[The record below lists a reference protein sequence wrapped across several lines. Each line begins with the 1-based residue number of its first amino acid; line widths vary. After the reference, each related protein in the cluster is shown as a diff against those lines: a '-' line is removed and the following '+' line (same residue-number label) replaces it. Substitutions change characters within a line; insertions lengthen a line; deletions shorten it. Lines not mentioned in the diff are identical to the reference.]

1 MEDENMTQDTHHLK
15 YRPGDLIIKENDFG
29 VSVYKIIKGQVE
41 IVTESGGKE
50 IQLGVLGPGQVIG
63 EILFLSPSSHQR
75 SASARAVEDV
85 ELEVWHPNSL
95 KKEYEAMPPIL
106 KNIADQALERLVIMN
121 RLVVRLSS
129 KPAQAKVPEKQ
140 IPEKQVGDERD
151 TWVSKRE
158 FYRKKVDLSCTC
170 KSLDTKTEIPGSIE
184 DLSMGGLGVKVQ
196 ALRSQTASFKIG
208 NKFLI
213 KATLPNGKP
222 VDFTAEIASINSEPG
237 NPKMFWGMSFV
248 DLPEGSRRDLG
259 FFLMPT

>member
-1 MEDENMTQDTHHLK
+1 MEDENMTQDTYHLK
-15 YRPGDLIIKENDFG
+15 YRTGDLIIKENDFG

-41 IVTESGGKE
+41 IVTESDGKE

-63 EILFLSPSSHQR
+63 EILFLSSSSHQR
-75 SASARAVEDV
+75 SASARAIEEV

-106 KNIADQALERLVIMN
+106 KNITDQALKRLVIMN

-129 KPAQAKVPEKQ
+129 KSTQAKAPEKQ
-140 IPEKQVGDERD
+140 IGDERD
-151 TWVSKRE
+151 AWKSKRE

-170 KSLDTKTEIPGSIE
+170 QSFDTKTELSGNIE
-184 DLSMGGLGVKVQ
+184 DISMGGLGVKVQ
-196 ALRSQTASFKIG
+196 GPKSQMASFKIG

-222 VDFTAEIASINSEPG
+222 IEFTAQIVSIDSEPG
-237 NPKMFWGMSFV
+237 TPKMFWGMSFV
-248 DLPEGSRRDLG
+248 ELPEGSRRDLG